1 MGKGIELVGEVKEA
15 WVPSSVFGSD
25 TRSAGCAD
33 GSGTVGAIVGGG

>member
-1 MGKGIELVGEVKEA
+1 MRLGFQA
-15 WVPSSVFGSD
+15 SSAVFGSD